1 VTYRVAALISLTLT
15 ALLAGCSHSTYAML
29 VSEQD
34 IPALKRML
42 DQRPTL
48 TLNHVPTFGATGKAR
63 LDVGVWEEAPESER
77 LTIMIHGVLANSNA
91 WRFVSGPLS
100 DDADLMLIDLPGCGA
115 SDARPPFKLKQEDPA
130 GYETGAL
137 GFRVAE
143 AIHARLDARHTPPER
158 IAIVAHSLG
167 ALVTL
172 RLLADTEIAP
182 DHREWIDKVDRIV
195 LISPV
200 DLALP
205 YGPPSLERVAT
216 IPWLRVEFGEL
227 TGILKEQIARGARQ
241 TVVDPDIVPREQVD
255 SLLAIVADAHRR
267 SVAQDMLK
275 SVIPTVVIDDVYY
288 PDWDRTECYVEAQRT
303 LKLSESKSTLLIVG
317 ERDEDAPSSMAYK
330 LATELPNPVVLTM
343 ARTKHSPHIEHAALT
358 ARIIDEFINDA
369 RTPDI
374 GERSEHTIA
383 QQRVIPDE

>member
-1 VTYRVAALISLTLT
+1 MFVRVIALIPLML
-15 ALLAGCSHSTYAML
+15 AAALAGCSHSTYARL
-29 VSEQD
+29 ESEQD
-34 IPALKRML
+34 IPALKHML

-48 TLNHVPTFGATGKAR
+48 SLAHVPTYGATGEAR
-63 LDVGVWEEAPESER
+63 LDVGVWEEAPESDR
-77 LTIMIHGVLANSNA
+77 VTILIHGVLADSSA

-100 DDADLMLIDLPGCGA
+100 DGTDLMLIDLPGCGA

-130 GYETGAL
+130 GYDTGAL

-143 AIHARLDARHTPPER
+143 AIHARLDARDTPPER
-158 IAIVAHSLG
+158 IAVVAHSLG

-172 RLLADTEIAP
+172 RLLADTEVAP
-182 DHREWIDKVDRIV
+182 DLRAWIDKVDRIV

-200 DLALP
+200 DLAMP

-216 IPWLRVEFGEL
+216 IPWLRVELGEL
-227 TGILKEQIARGARQ
+227 TGVLKEQIARGARQ

-255 SLLAIVADAHRR
+255 SLLSIVADAHRR

-288 PDWDRTECYVEAQRT
+288 PDWDRTESYIEAQRT
-303 LKLSESKSTLLIVG
+303 LKLSDAKSTLLIVG
-317 ERDEDAPSSMAYK
+317 ERDEVAPSSMAYK
-330 LATELPNPVVLTM
+330 LATELPNATVLTM
-343 ARTKHSPHIEHAALT
+343 ARTKHSPHVEHAELT
-358 ARIIDEFINDA
+358 ARIIDEFINEA

-374 GERSEHTIA
+374 GTRTEHAIVE
-383 QQRVIPDE
+383 QRVVPD